1 MYDER
6 FICQMITI
14 AIVGMVMAYMAYKG
28 GKK

>member
-1 MYDER
+1 MHDER

-28 GKK
+28 GKE

>member
-28 GKK
+28 GKE

>member
-6 FICQMITI
+6 FICQMVTI

-28 GKK
+28 GKE

>member
-14 AIVGMVMAYMAYKG
+14 AIVGMIMAYMAYKG
-28 GKK
+28 GKE

>member
-14 AIVGMVMAYMAYKG
+14 AIVGVVMAYMAYKG
-28 GKK
+28 GKE